1 MSRPHLVALPRCHM
15 LQITSQHRT
24 EQGRRWEA
32 PSAAEF
38 YAASIGFLRR
48 QLPIII
54 FVLLLCMGVGV
65 AYILISEPYYTGRA
79 VLIVET
85 PKIQLFQSQTP
96 LSDPALSSASIDT
109 QIEILNSDDI
119 ALSVIKELRLDEDA
133 EFVSPSPSILG
144 TMWKFADDAISATLH
159 AILPLATAT
168 SNQGSPEYRAL
179 QTFHKRLKVK
189 RLAVTFAMEINFDSR
204 DAYRAAQVANAI
216 ADAYE
221 LNAFQ
226 AKYKI
231 TDRAAKWLQDRLKE
245 LREQAS
251 NSERA
256 VVDYKTNN
264 NIVDTGGRLMNE
276 QQLAE
281 FNTELIQARASTAEA
296 KARLDRVQQIV
307 ASGDIDPDAAAT
319 ATVADTLRN
328 DVISK
333 LRTQYL
339 ERERRAAE
347 WGAKYGAGH
356 LAVVSL
362 RDQMVELRHNIFE
375 ELKRTAA
382 SYHSDYA
389 IAKAR
394 EDSIQQSLD
403 RMASQSHATD
413 EARITLR
420 NLQAD
425 AQTSRDLY
433 DNFLQRYMQS
443 VQQQSSP
450 VSDSRLI
457 THARPPQTP
466 SWPRPLVI
474 MAIASLGGLIFGA
487 AAGVLREISDR
498 VFRST
503 QQIGEHLQANCIAV
517 IPRVSEVKGT
527 DNIFQKTKAA
537 NPALASKV
545 TDESNLLSR
554 MPRLLLSPFGQAPQK
569 LWLSNYRGIA
579 SPSRPRRRR
588 RRRRTLSRDT
598 SVSWMVA
605 NAPFSRFSE
614 SIRAV
619 KVAADSDIVRANKT
633 IGITSSLPNEG
644 KSTVALSLAT
654 IISQGGGRA
663 VLVDCDLRNPALS
676 LMLTPDAKAGLLEI
690 IAGKA
695 AIEDVLWREPVTG
708 LAFVPTVLTTRV
720 AHSSDILASKETR
733 NLFDQLRAMY
743 DYVIVDLSPLAP
755 VVDVR
760 VMTPLVDSFLF
771 VVEWG
776 HTKIE
781 VAQHALTNARG
792 VCDNLLGIVLNKADM
807 RTFGRYT
814 NGQDSYYNNS
824 YYGRYGY
831 TD

>member
-1 MSRPHLVALPRCHM
+1 M
-15 LQITSQHRT
+15 LQITSQHGT
-24 EQGRRWEA
+24 EQSRTWKA
-32 PSAAEF
+32 SSAAEF

-48 QLPIII
+48 RFFIIT
-54 FVLLLCMGVGV
+54 FVFLLCIGLGVV
-65 AYILISEPYYTGRA
+65 YILTSEPHYTGRA

-85 PKIQLFQSQTP
+85 PKIQLFQSQAP
-96 LSDPALSSASIDT
+96 LSDPSLSSASVDT

-119 ALSVIKELRLDEDA
+119 ALSVSKELHLDEDT
-133 EFVSPSPSILG
+133 EFVSPSLSILG
-144 TMWKFADDAISATLH
+144 TMRKFADDTISAALH
-159 AILPLATAT
+159 AILPLGTGT
-168 SNQGSPEYRAL
+168 SNQGSPEYSAL
-179 QTFHKRLKVK
+179 QAFHKRLKLK
-189 RLAVTFAMEINFDSR
+189 RLAATYALEINFDSR
-204 DAYRAAQVANAI
+204 DAYRAAQIANAI

-226 AKYKI
+226 AKYQI

-245 LREQAS
+245 LRQQAS

-256 VVDYKTNN
+256 VVEYKTNN
-264 NIVDTGGRLMNE
+264 NMVDTGGRLMNE

-281 FNTELIQARASTAEA
+281 FNTELMQARASTAEA

-319 ATVADTLRN
+319 ATVADTLRS

-339 ERERRAAE
+339 EHERRAAV
-347 WGAKYGAGH
+347 WAAKYGAGH

-362 RDQMVELRHNIFE
+362 RNQMVEIRHSIFE

-382 SYHSDYA
+382 SYQSDYT

-394 EDSIQQSLD
+394 EESIQQSLD
-403 RMASQSHATD
+403 RMVNQSHTTD

-420 NLQAD
+420 NLEAD

-457 THARPPQTP
+457 THARPPLTP
-466 SWPRPLVI
+466 SWPRPLRI
-474 MAIASLGGLIFGA
+474 MAIALLGGLIFGA
-487 AAGVLREISDR
+487 AAAVLREISDR

-517 IPRVSEVKGT
+517 IPRVSAIKGT
-527 DNIFQKTKAA
+527 DNIFRKTKTA
-537 NPALASKV
+537 NPALASEV
-545 TDESNLLSR
+545 TDESKLGSR
-554 MPRLLLSPFGQAPQK
+554 MRRLLLSPFGQAA
-569 LWLSNYRGIA
+569 IA
-579 SPSRPRRRR
+579 LPNRPRRRR
-588 RRRRTLSRDT
+588 RPGRTLSRDQ
-598 SVSWMVA
+598 SVCWMVA

-619 KVAADSDIVRANKT
+619 KVAADSSIARASKT
-633 IGITSSLPNEG
+633 IAITSSLPNEG

-654 IISQGGGRA
+654 IINQGGGRA
-663 VLVDCDLRNPALS
+663 VLVDCDLRNPELS
-676 LMLTPDAKAGLLEI
+676 LTLTPNAKAGLLEI
-690 IAGKA
+690 IAGKVT
-695 AIEDVLWREPVTG
+695 IDDVLWREPATG
-708 LAFVPTVLTTRV
+708 LTFVPTVLTTRV

-733 NLFDQLRAMY
+733 YLFDQLRAMY

-781 VAQHALTNARG
+781 VAQHALTTARG
-792 VCDNLLGIVLNKADM
+792 VCDNLLGIVLNKTDM

-814 NGQDSYYNNS
+814 NGQDGYYHNS
-824 YYGRYGY
+824 YYGQYGY